1 MVVTDFISVFAGTKR
16 NGVERGPSGKIA
28 SMQLES
34 KSILIT
40 GGAVRI
46 GRAISL
52 FLAEKGAN
60 IALHYRASETAA
72 RKIKEEIEK
81 IGVRCNLYQADLSK
95 ADEAKGLIE
104 QIENRESLFGLV
116 NNAAIFE
123 DSDIHNTELTDWQMH
138 LDINLS
144 APFLLSQAFF
154 QAVNGRNSKGRIV
167 NLLDWRAQKPGA
179 DHLPYTISK
188 SALAALTRSLAVAMA
203 PSVAVNGIA
212 LGAILPPIDG
222 ADTSNIL
229 DKVPMKRW
237 AQLDEVGE
245 TIYFLLTGPS
255 YITGGIIPL
264 DGGRHL
270 V

>member
-1 MVVTDFISVFAGTKR
+1 
-16 NGVERGPSGKIA
+16 
-28 SMQLES
+28 MQLES

-46 GRAISL
+46 GHAISL

-60 IALHYRASETAA
+60 IALHYGNSSVAA
-72 RKIKEEIEK
+72 QKTKEEIEK

-104 QIENRESLFGLV
+104 QIENGESLFGLV
-116 NNAAIFE
+116 NNAAIYQNF
-123 DSDIHNTELTDWQMH
+123 DITNTELTDWQTH
-138 LDINLS
+138 LDINLT
-144 APFLLSQAFF
+144 APFLISQAFY
-154 QAVNGRNSKGRIV
+154 QAVNSRNSEGRII
-167 NLLDWRAQKPGA
+167 NLLDWRVEKPDA

-188 SALAALTRSLAVAMA
+188 SALTALTRSLAVAMA
-203 PSVAVNGIA
+203 PNVTVNGIA
-212 LGAILPPIDG
+212 LGAVLPPIDG

-229 DKVPMKRW
+229 QKVPMKRW

-245 TIYFLLTGPS
+245 TIYFLLAGPS
-255 YITGGIIPL
+255 YITGEIIPL

-270 V
+270 L